1 MTTRLPPDAPY
12 AGRSPDVVP
21 LNISLER
28 EAARLI
34 RLLSPTTKGMGR
46 FVSRLVFEHVARLEE
61 RQRLRDKVLA
71 AVGASDKDPEG

>member
-1 MTTRLPPDAPY
+1 MTTRLPFDATY
-12 AGRSPDVVP
+12 AGRSPDIVP
-21 LNISLER
+21 LNISLDR

-61 RQRLRDKVLA
+61 RQRLRAKVLA
-71 AVGASDKDPEG
+71 AVGASDKDQEV